1 MPKGIWTKPMP
12 MVIFGRLLPI
22 TEKPKLSHNGS
33 APGGLPV
40 AAANQWSYL
49 EAKND
54 WYFAT

>member
-1 MPKGIWTKPMP
+1 